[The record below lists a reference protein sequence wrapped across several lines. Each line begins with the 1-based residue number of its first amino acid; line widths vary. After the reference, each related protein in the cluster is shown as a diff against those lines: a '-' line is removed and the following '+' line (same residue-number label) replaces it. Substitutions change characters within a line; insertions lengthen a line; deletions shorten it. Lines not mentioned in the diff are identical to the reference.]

1 VAQQGGLKTGDGPAL
16 AHRVEYAAVRAGQ
29 ALVCALPAGAAR
41 ELGAALGTFAFSVL
55 RVRRD
60 LTARQVSAALGPG
73 LPRDEAERI
82 AHGAYRNFG
91 RMTFEYARFPR
102 LTKRD
107 IESLVSV
114 TGAEHM
120 RDALARGRGVI
131 LVAAHYGNWEMAAAL
146 ATMGYPVSFLVGEQR
161 NRLVDG
167 LMNRLRQGLGV
178 ETIPLTGSLRGVFRA
193 LRANRIVAML
203 SDQDAGR
210 TGIFVDFFGR
220 PASTPYGPARF
231 ALATGAALIPGVAV
245 RHDRG
250 RHELVVAPPVAAP
263 PDGAPPDEAA
273 RAMTQA
279 YTRVFE
285 EFIRLHP
292 DHYFW
297 MHRRWK
303 TRPDGTREPRG

>member
-1 VAQQGGLKTGDGPAL
+1 MARRGGSNEERGPTL
-16 AHRVEYAAVRAGQ
+16 THRLEYAAVRAGQ
-29 ALVCALPAGAAR
+29 AIVCALPAGAAR
-41 ELGAALGTFAFSVL
+41 ESGAALGAFAFSVL

-60 LTARQVSAALGPG
+60 LAVRQISAALGPG
-73 LPRDEAERI
+73 LPRVEAERI
-82 AHGAYRNFG
+82 ALGAYRNFG

-102 LTKRD
+102 LTRRD
-107 IESLVSV
+107 VETVVSV
-114 TGAEHM
+114 TGAEHL
-120 RDALARGRGVI
+120 RDALARGKGAV
-131 LVAAHYGNWEMAAAL
+131 LVAAHYGNWEIAAAL
-146 ATMGYPVSFLVGEQR
+146 ATMGYPVSFLVGEQH
-161 NRLVDG
+161 NALVDA

-220 PASTPYGPARF
+220 SASTPYGPARF
-231 ALATGAALIPGVAV
+231 AVATGAALLPGVAV
-245 RHDRG
+245 RRPGG
-250 RHELVVAPPVAAP
+250 RHELVIAPPVAAP
-263 PDGAPPDEAA
+263 EGVPPEEAA
-273 RAMTQA
+273 RVLTQA
-279 YTRVFE
+279 YTSVFE